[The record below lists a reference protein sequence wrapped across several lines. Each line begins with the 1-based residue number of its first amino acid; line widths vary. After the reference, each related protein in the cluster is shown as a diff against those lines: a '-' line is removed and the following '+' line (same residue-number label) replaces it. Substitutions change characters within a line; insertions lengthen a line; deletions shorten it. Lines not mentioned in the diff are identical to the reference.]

1 MAAVVEISGDEDSPT
16 SRPRTRSAMRAFGKA
31 PVTSMDNT
39 PAKRQRRQPQGTPPK
54 GQEPQAK
61 SKLAEV
67 VRQSARQARQTLAE
81 VNAEQE
87 ADADQPEATEQE
99 GALLDSEGVPA
110 AARGRLLRLLR
121 RWGPER
127 AAQVLGLWAFLGEGG
142 ARPTRAKVHC
152 LQAFGPA
159 GTGKT
164 AIVRDYL
171 EAMRV
176 QHVRINCGSLVSLGE
191 LYSTIAEELRLLA
204 GEATEADDAPP
215 QQDAPGPQLRGLDRL
230 ERAVQRPLRLLART
244 AAPRGGESG
253 GMGMPARRVVVVL
266 DNAQELPRLDPGIVE
281 LLPRLPEV
289 LSSGGQL
296 AVLTVGRLP
305 LSSLGML
312 DDRVPPAVP
321 FGPYAARE
329 VEAILLRELGKKQ
342 PEGGGAAPGG
352 IDLGTLVSTGLM
364 KFAAPYVGHNL
375 RVLISIGE
383 DLLRSPL
390 EVSEARTTSSSFTV
404 LQSRIEQCLR
414 LQTNLCD
421 LSGFLAPRADTD
433 NADAALKATL
443 RGMTNAEKRMLV
455 AAYISAYTDKADD
468 EKLFLAECQKK
479 KQRRGQGRKHRRD
492 DGRPFYAHAP
502 RAVPLM
508 RFLAI
513 NHRLTRLAGSR
524 EAHSLGTTTFE
535 NLMTLRESQLLRL
548 SGDRTAGAD
557 TRDPKVLCCADLPLV
572 KACALDLN
580 IDLAE
585 YLC

>member
-1 MAAVVEISGDEDSPT
+1 
-16 SRPRTRSAMRAFGKA
+16 
-31 PVTSMDNT
+31 
-39 PAKRQRRQPQGTPPK
+39 
-54 GQEPQAK
+54 
-61 SKLAEV
+61 
-67 VRQSARQARQTLAE
+67 
-81 VNAEQE
+81 
-87 ADADQPEATEQE
+87 
-99 GALLDSEGVPA
+99 VPA

-142 ARPTRAKVHC
+142 ARTTQAKAHC

-171 EAMRV
+171 GVMRV
-176 QHVRINCGSLVSLGE
+176 PHVRINCGSLVSLGE
-191 LYSTIAEELRLLA
+191 LYSTIAEELWVLA
-204 GEATEADDAPP
+204 GEADGAPP
-215 QQDAPGPQLRGLDRL
+215 QPDPPGPQLRGLDRL
-230 ERAVQRPLRLLART
+230 ERAVQRPLELLAQR
-244 AAPRGGESG
+244 AAPGGG
-253 GMGMPARRVVVVL
+253 GAPARRVVVVL

-296 AVLTVGRLP
+296 AVMTVGRLP

-312 DDRVPPAVP
+312 DDRDPPAVL

-329 VEAILLRELGKKQ
+329 VEAILLRELGRKQ
-342 PEGGGAAPGG
+342 REGGDAAPAG
-352 IDLGTLVSTGLM
+352 IDLGTMVGTGLM

-375 RVLISIGE
+375 RVLLSIGE
-383 DLLRSPL
+383 ELLRSPL
-390 EVSEARTTSSSFTV
+390 EAREVSEARTTSSSFTA

-421 LSGFLAPRADTD
+421 LSGLLASRAD
-433 NADAALKATL
+433 ADSADVALKATL

-455 AAYISAYTDKADD
+455 AAYISSYTDKGDD
-468 EKLFLAECQKK
+468 EKLFLAESRKK
-479 KQRRGQGRKHRRD
+479 KQRRGLARKRRRD

-502 RAVPLM
+502 GAVPLM

-535 NLMTLRESQLLRL
+535 HLMSLRESQLLRL
-548 SGDRTAGAD
+548 SGDRKAGAD
-557 TRDPKVLCCADLPLV
+557 TRDPKVLCCADLQLV
-572 KACALDLN
+572 KACALELN

>member
-1 MAAVVEISGDEDSPT
+1 MGS
-16 SRPRTRSAMRAFGKA
+16 
-31 PVTSMDNT
+31 
-39 PAKRQRRQPQGTPPK
+39 
-54 GQEPQAK
+54 
-61 SKLAEV
+61 EV
-67 VRQSARQARQTLAE
+67 
-81 VNAEQE
+81 
-87 ADADQPEATEQE
+87 
-99 GALLDSEGVPA
+99 GALLFPTWSP
-110 AARGRLLRLLR
+110 
-121 RWGPER
+121 PE
-127 AAQVLGLWAFLGEGG
+127 
-142 ARPTRAKVHC
+142 
-152 LQAFGPA
+152 AFGPA

-191 LYSTIAEELRLLA
+191 LYSTIAEELWLLA
-204 GEATEADDAPP
+204 GDATEMDDAPL
-215 QQDAPGPQLRGLDRL
+215 QQDPPVPQLRGVDRL
-230 ERAVQRPLRLLART
+230 ERAVQRPLELLARKS
-244 AAPRGGESG
+244 ASEDGGVL
-253 GMGMPARRVVVVL
+253 ARRVVVVL

-296 AVLTVGRLP
+296 AVMTVGRLP
-305 LSSLGML
+305 LSSLGTL
-312 DDRVPPAVP
+312 DDREPHAVL
-321 FGPYAARE
+321 FGPYAMRE

-342 PEGGGAAPGG
+342 MEGGDSAPKG
-352 IDLGTLVSTGLM
+352 IDLGTMVSTGLM

-375 RVLISIGE
+375 RVLLSIGE

-390 EVSEARTTSSSFTV
+390 EVSEARTTSSSFTA
-404 LQSRIEQCLR
+404 LQGRIEQCLR

-433 NADAALKATL
+433 SADAALKATL

-455 AAYISAYTDKADD
+455 AAYISSYTDKVDD
-468 EKLFLAECQKK
+468 EKLFLAECRKK
-479 KQRRGQGRKHRRD
+479 KQRRGTGRKRKQD

-502 RAVPLM
+502 RPVPLM

-524 EAHSLGTTTFE
+524 EAHSLGTATFE
-535 NLMTLRESQLLRL
+535 HLTSLRESQLLRL
-548 SGDRTAGAD
+548 SGDRKAGAD